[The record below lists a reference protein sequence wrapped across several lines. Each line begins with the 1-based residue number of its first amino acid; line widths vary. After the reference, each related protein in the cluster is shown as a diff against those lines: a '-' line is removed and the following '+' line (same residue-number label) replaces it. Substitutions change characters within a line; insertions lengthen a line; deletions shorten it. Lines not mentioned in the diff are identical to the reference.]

1 MYCLTWGVISPDN
14 LYSLLFYMDEKM
26 NIKST
31 ALTILIPLLL
41 TACAPKTSVER
52 NASHVAQQIAQL
64 NFDPNMRSLTADNTQ
79 RATVFLQ
86 QFYDL
91 GKKDHAQGITPAQ
104 AQERV
109 NSFRSIDAF
118 AAASQASTFVT
129 HKYEAEQPRKQAELM
144 LNAATTTYWDGY
156 NGKP

>member
-1 MYCLTWGVISPDN
+1 MISPDN

-118 AAASQASTFVT
+118 AAASQGSTFVS
-129 HKYEAEQPRKQAELM
+129 HKYEAEQPKKQAELM